1 MHNNWSFIQ
10 HSKDLNLPHLI
21 APLSLVIKNR
31 VPSLNRFWRLFR
43 YFALNI
49 NCDVLIGCSARV
61 IGSWPETLYSHIL
74 IHWHTHA
81 RTHAHTRTHTH
92 ARTQTYTKHT
102 HARTH
107 ARTHTHTHTHTHTP
121 LSMPCNGAVVHTW
134 HATVT
139 MPHAVLLLFSD
150 RDYKRQTGYVVS
162 HDNLLIYMDGG
173 EYVQWIFFFQ
183 FISQICRIVY
193 SSERRL
199 KWRKNEL
206 MNNTS
211 TRTRVLP
218 CKLKYRL
225 KIKYIQNGTICL
237 LNSFFFSSSLS
248 QFYSA

>member
-1 MHNNWSFIQ
+1 MECTIIGVSFSIQKILTCLIWS
-10 HSKDLNLPHLI
+10 HHYLSWSKTVCHHWTDFGDSSGI
-21 APLSLVIKNR
+21 SR
-31 VPSLNRFWRLFR
+31 W
-43 YFALNI
+43 
-49 NCDVLIGCSARV
+49 
-61 IGSWPETLYSHIL
+61 IL
-74 IHWHTHA
+74 IVTFWLAAVLGWLAAGPKHSIHTYS
-81 RTHAHTRTHTH
+81 
-92 ARTQTYTKHT
+92 YTDT
-102 HARTH
+102 RTH
-107 ARTHTHTHTHTHTP
+107 ARTHTHALTRTHARKHTPNTRTHARTHAHTHTHTHTP